1 MRCALKS
8 GRWRSGRSIAYAA
21 TDVRADWPTA
31 RHDIDDRLRFRLA
44 AIKVPRGVVVR
55 VANADGP
62 VLPHALWI
70 GSIHSTCSGFS
81 TGSMSRLTTTASLS
95 LRTSTHSSGSLG
107 LALISWWGTNGG
119 T

>member
-1 MRCALKS
+1 LRESRRANWHNRRKPMRRAERQQPCS
-8 GRWRSGRSIAYAA
+8 GPSIRGAGNGCPRPTLEGR
-21 TDVRADWPTA
+21 D
-31 RHDIDDRLRFRLA
+31 DI
-44 AIKVPRGVVVR
+44 
-55 VANADGP
+55 ADGLADRS

-70 GSIHSTCSGFS
+70 GSIHGTCSGFS
-81 TGSMSRLTTTASLS
+81 TGSISRLTTTASLS